1 MKNKQRSGLL
11 ISAEIVPNA
20 LNHLYF
26 RSSHTGVKLMKLFLT
41 PTRVLQAYAP

>member
-26 RSSHTGVKLMKLFLT
+26 RSSHNLIKLFLT